1 MTSPSPPSEPS
12 EASPPGPP
20 GKPRNGN
27 GNGNGLTNQ
36 KVRNA
41 VALVIT
47 LTWAGGIIADALS
60 TTFELSPFVYMT
72 QLGLAAA
79 LFGGGFVKG
88 IK

>member
-1 MTSPSPPSEPS
+1 MTSPSQPSGAS

-20 GKPRNGN
+20 GRPPN

-36 KVRNA
+36 KIRSV
-41 VALVIT
+41 VALIIT
-47 LTWAGGIIADALS
+47 ITWAGGITADALLAD
-60 TTFELSPFVYMT
+60 FELSPFAYMT
-72 QLGLAAA
+72 MLGLAAA